1 MTKKKSSD
9 RFRFAAASVLLA
21 SLVFLVPA
29 LLRGPDDPAV
39 STLYLLAVLIPCAM
53 LLCGTMLARMFSLD
67 RMIMALVLWLC
78 AAGIAALALSDP
90 DAALTQS
97 LRCGTALIALLIG
110 GIMMR
115 SLSPSVP
122 VSLLTGL
129 PGLLMLAAGLFFPMP
144 DLPLTEAAAALV
156 LIAFA
161 SLMARQGPVSAL
173 LLGAAVLALLLLRH
187 DPADA
192 CFWGLTVLLL
202 IFAADGRPI
211 IVLPA
216 LAAVI
221 LLFSGAFLLSSLP
234 EASRDAS
241 ALPVLASLPAVGTE
255 TLPEGFAAG
264 DPDSLFL
271 LLSGHYGLI
280 FSGLTALLF
289 LPLSLRG
296 CAVAVSARTRFHA
309 VLAMG
314 VTLLLALRALAAL
327 LAVFGFLPLSGL
339 RLPFLTGS
347 LPDLCAELFLAGI
360 LCGISGRNDA
370 DLAEDAHLAMLAK

>member
-122 VSLLTGL
+122 VSVLTGL

-187 DPADA
+187 DPANA

-216 LAAVI
+216 LAVVI

-347 LPDLCAELFLAGI
+347 LADLCAELFLAGM

>member
-1 MTKKKSSD
+1 MKDIYAIAQAET
-9 RFRFAAASVLLA
+9 
-21 SLVFLVPA
+21 SL
-29 LLRGPDDPAV
+29 REEE
-39 STLYLLAVLIPCAM
+39 I
-53 LLCGTMLARMFSLD
+53 R
-67 RMIMALVLWLC
+67 
-78 AAGIAALALSDP
+78 AALA
-90 DAALTQS
+90 QS

-122 VSLLTGL
+122 VSVLTGL

-187 DPADA
+187 DPANA

-347 LPDLCAELFLAGI
+347 LPDLCAELFLAGM